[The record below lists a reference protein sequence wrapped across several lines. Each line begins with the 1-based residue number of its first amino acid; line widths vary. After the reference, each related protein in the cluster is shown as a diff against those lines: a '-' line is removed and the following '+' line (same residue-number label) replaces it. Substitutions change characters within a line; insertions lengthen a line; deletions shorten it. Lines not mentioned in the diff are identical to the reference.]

1 ETSNREEPEKL
12 TRFACPTPHG
22 TRKNSASRSPFSDE
36 KVCHFDP
43 FDGWGERNKSC
54 AVFVHSYATS

>member
-1 ETSNREEPEKL
+1 MTKS
-12 TRFACPTPHG
+12 
-22 TRKNSASRSPFSDE
+22 
-36 KVCHFDP
+36 CHFDQ

>member
-1 ETSNREEPEKL
+1 MQQDYMRRLN
-12 TRFACPTPHG
+12 
-22 TRKNSASRSPFSDE
+22 DQ
-36 KVCHFDP
+36 